1 MGDAAFTLTVP
12 VDGEAS
18 ILAESRR
25 YGQHAGGMSQQV
37 YEVQRAVPRILTM
50 LGELEIQA
58 TFFVPGWTLERHP
71 SLAGDIVMAGH
82 ELAHHSYGHRPPTLM
97 VPVEERADFERALAA
112 MERVGISAA
121 GHRAATSFATPH
133 TLRLVAEYG
142 LSYDCSLMGDD
153 RPYLI
158 ETGAGTIV
166 ELPLHWAL
174 DDFDVYGFLPEP
186 FIGRRVEPPQ
196 VAVAV
201 WREEFEA
208 LRASRG
214 LCLLTAHAFLSGRP
228 GRALALR
235 GFLEEVREAG
245 DVAFMTCREAAA
257 RALADPALARRPPVG
272 A

>member
-1 MGDAAFTLTVP
+1 MGQPAFVLAVP
-12 VDGEAS
+12 IDGEAS

-25 YGQHAGGMSQQV
+25 YAQHAGPMSQQV
-37 YEVQRAVPRILTM
+37 YEVQRAVPRILAM
-50 LGELEIQA
+50 LRDLEIQA
-58 TFFVPGWTLERHP
+58 TFFVPGWTLERYPFLAEH
-71 SLAGDIVMAGH
+71 LAGAGH
-82 ELAHHSYGHRPPTLM
+82 EIAHHSYGHRSPTLM
-97 VPVEERADFERALAA
+97 EPQEERADFERALAA
-112 MERVGISAA
+112 MERLGVTPA
-121 GHRAATSFATPH
+121 GHRAATSSATLH

-142 LSYDCSLMGDD
+142 LAYDSSLMGHD
-153 RPYLI
+153 RPYLL

-174 DDFDVYGFLPEP
+174 DDFDLYGFLPEP

-201 WREEFEA
+201 WRDEFAA
-208 LRASRG
+208 LRESGG

-245 DVAFMTCREAAA
+245 DVPFMTCRQAAA
-257 RALADPALARRPPVG
+257 MSVV
-272 A
+272 